1 MLLLLKLPTF
11 SQVVTAN
18 KDTLV
23 PVPISQLRKA
33 MYDLQRYDIC
43 KEETRWQDSLIQAQ
57 NKKIEYQAGV
67 NQAYMQVDSLRVSQ
81 MQDLRHVNTLMKQKV
96 DIVTTQVKRQKRITV
111 GVGILGLLGIIF
123 L

>member
-43 KEETRWQDSLIQAQ
+43 KEETRIQDSLIQAQ

-81 MQDLRHVNTLMKQKV
+81 MQDLRHIIAKKDEKISILEST
-96 DIVTTQVKRQKRITV
+96 ITRLKTITGISVV
-111 GVGILGLLGIIF
+111 GAVLVITF
-123 L
+123 F

>member
-11 SQVVTAN
+11 SQTVTAN

-43 KEETRWQDSLIQAQ
+43 KEETRIQDSLIQAQ

-81 MQDLRHVNTLMKQKV
+81 MQDLRHI
-96 DIVTTQVKRQKRITV
+96 IVKKDEKISILESTITRLKTITGISVV
-111 GVGILGLLGIIF
+111 GAVLAITF
-123 L
+123 F

>member
-23 PVPISQLRKA
+23 SVPISQLRKA

-43 KEETRWQDSLIQAQ
+43 KEETRVQDSLIQAQ

-81 MQDLRHVNTLMKQKV
+81 MQDLRHI
-96 DIVTTQVKRQKRITV
+96 IVKKDEKISILESTITRLKTITGISVV
-111 GVGILGLLGIIF
+111 GAVLAITF
-123 L
+123 F

>member
-23 PVPISQLRKA
+23 SVPISQLRKA

-43 KEETRWQDSLIQAQ
+43 KEETRIQDSLIQAQ

-81 MQDLRHVNTLMKQKV
+81 MQDLRHI
-96 DIVTTQVKRQKRITV
+96 IVKKDEKISILESTITRLKTITGISVV
-111 GVGILGLLGIIF
+111 GAVLAITF
-123 L
+123 F